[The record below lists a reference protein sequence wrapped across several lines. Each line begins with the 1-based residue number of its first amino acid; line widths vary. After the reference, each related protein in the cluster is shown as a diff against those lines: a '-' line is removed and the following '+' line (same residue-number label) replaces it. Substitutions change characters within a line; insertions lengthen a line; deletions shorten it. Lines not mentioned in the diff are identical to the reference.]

1 MAGLQSS
8 DRTASFNSGGGG
20 GGGGGG
26 VGSVGGSSVSM
37 SSRPGSPRPNH
48 TFGSLPR
55 FPPSAVQG
63 SKLASVLLLATST
76 PRPLTLLVS
85 RMVTGVLY
93 HGQPVLRHREAEVIA
108 QQARMQELAQARS
121 AFYNAFPSAALPTTT
136 TTSTAAGATGGAGAA
151 TASTSV
157 SPARVAAAAQP
168 TRSLRY
174 GPGGAP
180 GMSLCGQTHARMVAR
195 PITRVSVDTSG

>member
-20 GGGGGG
+20 GGG

-37 SSRPGSPRPNH
+37 NSRPGSPRPNH

-76 PRPLTLLVS
+76 PLGSLTLLVS
-85 RMVTGVLY
+85 LMVAGVLY

-136 TTSTAAGATGGAGAA
+136 TTSTAVAAAGGAGAA

-157 SPARVAAAAQP
+157 SPARVAQP

-180 GMSLCGQTHARMVAR
+180 GMSCVGRHMHVW
-195 PITRVSVDTSG
+195 